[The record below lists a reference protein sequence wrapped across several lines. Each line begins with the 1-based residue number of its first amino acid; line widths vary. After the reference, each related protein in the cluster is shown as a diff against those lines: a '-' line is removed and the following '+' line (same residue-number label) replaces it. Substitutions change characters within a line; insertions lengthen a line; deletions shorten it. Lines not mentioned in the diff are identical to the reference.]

1 MSSLLLA
8 QIPLKQTDG
17 INPKAIAEWDK
28 HLGYVIGIQV
38 PDIQPD
44 IVRLIEKS
52 AFPNIP
58 DALRGLADLV
68 ENWESTH

>member
-8 QIPLKQTDG
+8 QIPLKPFDG

-38 PDIQPD
+38 PDRQPD
-44 IVRLIEKS
+44 IVRLIERAS
-52 AFPNIP
+52 FPTVP

-68 ENWESTH
+68 ENWESAH

>member
-8 QIPLKQTDG
+8 EIPLKQFDG

-38 PDIQPD
+38 PDNQPG
-44 IVRLIEKS
+44 IVRLIERS
-52 AFPNIP
+52 SFPSIP

-68 ENWESTH
+68 ENWNSTH

>member
-8 QIPLKQTDG
+8 QIPLKRFDG
-17 INPKAIAEWDK
+17 KDPTAIAEWDK

-38 PDIQPD
+38 PDVQPG
-44 IVRLIEKS
+44 IVRLIERS
-52 AFPNIP
+52 SFPSIP

-68 ENWESTH
+68 ENWESAH